1 MLGPNPKKAATP
13 STHVPLK
20 SSGEPTNNTGDGLM
34 VKAIDEI
41 FNFVKSSE
49 NPQQITVSL
58 SFTCFNVFPCQRS
71 FIAH

>member
-13 STHVPLK
+13 SQTVGG
-20 SSGEPTNNTGDGLM
+20 SFDGESKNTGDGLM

-49 NPQQITVSL
+49 NPKDFTVSYFDL
-58 SFTCFNVFPCQRS
+58 FLNVS
-71 FIAH
+71 